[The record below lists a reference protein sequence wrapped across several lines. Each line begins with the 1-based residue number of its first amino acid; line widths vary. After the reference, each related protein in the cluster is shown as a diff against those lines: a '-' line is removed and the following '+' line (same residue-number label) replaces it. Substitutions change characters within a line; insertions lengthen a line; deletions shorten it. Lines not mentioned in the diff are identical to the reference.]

1 MQPCIYLN
9 HFRLTINRVF
19 LWHISSIFQTRH
31 TIPIPAQVPV
41 EKKFQNPHGI
51 IILKPLFQFKLS
63 WQANTCT
70 LVQKGNQKS
79 SAKTQPLPDQFLPNQ
94 QKTQFQLHSTGH
106 EGHLSTCSDLISSIS
121 FSVFVHRS
129 HLPRVPS
136 LQLLLHRDL
145 CSGYGHGRP
154 RKFTSGKLG
163 RFIR

>member
-94 QKTQFQLHSTGH
+94 QKTQFHWTQRISINLLRFDKFNLFFSICASITSTPSSKS
-106 EGHLSTCSDLISSIS
+106 STTSA
-121 FSVFVHRS
+121 
-129 HLPRVPS
+129 PRP
-136 LQLLLHRDL
+136 LFRLWAWTPQKIH
-145 CSGYGHGRP
+145 
-154 RKFTSGKLG
+154 
-163 RFIR
+163 IR